1 MGVYDDSMTHSEDHA
16 HHASEIPRI
25 NRVAGQVA
33 GIKKMIEEE
42 RHCTDILIQLRA
54 VRSAIKTIEAGIL
67 ERHLEHCLAQGLNAD
82 NPTAVKQKI
91 DELKDVF
98 KRYDE

>member
-1 MGVYDDSMTHSEDHA
+1 MGVYSENMDEDENAQHGK
-16 HHASEIPRI
+16 EIPRI
-25 NRVAGQVA
+25 NRVAGQIA
-33 GIKKMIEEE
+33 GIKKMVEEQ

-54 VRSAIKTIEAGIL
+54 ARSAIKTIEAGIL

-82 NPTAVKQKI
+82 NPAAVKQKI

>member
-1 MGVYDDSMTHSEDHA
+1 MGVYSGYMSLHDNIEHS
-16 HHASEIPRI
+16 SEIPRI
-25 NRVAGQVA
+25 NRVAGQIA
-33 GIKKMIEEE
+33 GIKKMVEDH
-42 RHCTDILIQLRA
+42 RQCTDILIQLRA

-82 NPTAVKQKI
+82 NPTAVRQKI